1 MIGVQHFPVW
11 IPNSAGTFS
20 KRLFPKELNYLSLK
34 SEGETKINP
43 PGWLK
48 KVLKLILRKLQLWKA
63 YKNNRTNNNFD
74 KFKAAEKQAIKAV
87 HSAKRSFE
95 KKLSRYGSRKPF
107 DSYVR
112 NKTKARIGIG
122 PLKKTCGTEVSDK
135 EDMATLLNNTFC
147 SVFTTENLNNYQT
160 LIHSPPIV

>member
-1 MIGVQHFPVW
+1 VQK
-11 IPNSAGTFS
+11 G
-20 KRLFPKELNYLSLK
+20 LLK
-34 SEGETKINP
+34 
-43 PGWLK
+43 
-48 KVLKLILRKLQLWKA
+48 
-63 YKNNRTNNNFD
+63 
-74 KFKAAEKQAIKAV
+74 
-87 HSAKRSFE
+87 